1 MNILISDEAPVGFGL
16 SMTVPQGF
24 SRDLLT
30 VELVAALRESL
41 VATDSLT
48 QIWIEDAQMD
58 DDKLLNSIGFSS
70 YRDLWQMRC
79 KFPPNGEGIAT
90 RPFICGVDDEAFL
103 EVNARAFSWHPE
115 QGSLDSPKLN
125 DLFKEEWFD
134 DEGFLLLE
142 VKNRLAG
149 FCWTKVHHQGDL
161 TVGEIFAIAVDPD
174 FHGRGFG
181 KPLTISGLNYLENVG
196 ADLGMLYVEAD
207 NIPAIRIYEDIGFTH
222 FSTNRAYRNSV

>member
-1 MNILISDEAPVGFGL
+1 MNILISDEAPLGFDL
-16 SMTVPQGF
+16 SITVPQGF

-30 VELVAALRESL
+30 VELAAALKESL
-41 VATDSLT
+41 VPTDSLV
-48 QIWIEDAQMD
+48 QIWIEDTQID
-58 DDKLLNSIGFSS
+58 DDNLLDSIGFSS

-79 KFPPNGEGIAT
+79 KFPPTGEDITT
-90 RPFICGVDDEAFL
+90 RKFICGVDDEAFL
-103 EVNARAFSWHPE
+103 EVNSRAFSWHPE
-115 QGSLDSPKLN
+115 QGSLDSSKLN
-125 DLFKEEWFD
+125 DLFKEDWFD

-161 TVGEIFAIAVDPD
+161 TVGEIFVIAVDPD

-181 KPLTISGLNYLENVG
+181 KPLTISGLNYLANVG

-207 NIPAIRIYEDIGFTH
+207 NKPAIRIYEDIGFTH
-222 FSTNRAYRNSV
+222 FSTNRAYRKSV

>member
-79 KFPPNGEGIAT
+79 KFPLNGEGIAT
-90 RPFICGVDDEAFL
+90 RPYICGVDDEAFL
-103 EVNARAFSWHPE
+103 EVNSRAFSWHPE
-115 QGSLDSPKLN
+115 QGSLDLSKLN

-161 TVGEIFAIAVDPD
+161 TVGEIFVIAVDPD

>member
-90 RPFICGVDDEAFL
+90 RPYICGVDDEAFL
-103 EVNARAFSWHPE
+103 EVNSRAFSWHPE
-115 QGSLDSPKLN
+115 QGSLDLSKLN

-142 VKNRLAG
+142 VENRLAG

-181 KPLTISGLNYLENVG
+181 KPLTISGLNYLANVG

>member
-1 MNILISDEAPVGFGL
+1 MNILISDEAPVGFDL

-58 DDKLLNSIGFSS
+58 DDNLLNSIGFSS

-90 RPFICGVDDEAFL
+90 RSYICGVDDEAFL

-115 QGSLDSPKLN
+115 QGSLDLSKLD

-149 FCWTKVHHQGDL
+149 FCWTKLHHQGDL

-181 KPLTISGLNYLENVG
+181 KPLTISGLNYLANVG

>member
-1 MNILISDEAPVGFGL
+1 MNILISDEAPEGFGL

-58 DDKLLNSIGFSS
+58 DDNLLNSIGFSS

-79 KFPPNGEGIAT
+79 KFPPNGEGIPT

-103 EVNARAFSWHPE
+103 EVNSRAFSWHPE
-115 QGSLDSPKLN
+115 QGSLDLSKLN

-142 VKNRLAG
+142 VENRLAG
-149 FCWTKVHHQGDL
+149 FCWTKVHHQSDL

-181 KPLTISGLNYLENVG
+181 KPLTISGLNYLANVG

-207 NIPAIRIYEDIGFTH
+207 NKPAIRIYEDIGFTH

>member
-1 MNILISDEAPVGFGL
+1 MNILISDEAPVGFDL

-30 VELVAALRESL
+30 VELAAALRESL
-41 VATDSLT
+41 VTTDSLT
-48 QIWIEDAQMD
+48 QIWIEDAQID
-58 DDKLLNSIGFSS
+58 DDNLLNSIGFSS

-79 KFPPNGEGIAT
+79 KFPPNGEGILT

-103 EVNARAFSWHPE
+103 EVNSRAFSWHPE
-115 QGSLDSPKLN
+115 QGSLDLSKLN

-149 FCWTKVHHQGDL
+149 FCWTKLHHQGDL

-181 KPLTISGLNYLENVG
+181 KPLTISGLNYLANAG
-196 ADLGMLYVEAD
+196 ADIGMLYVEAD
-207 NIPAIRIYEDIGFTH
+207 NKPAIRIYEDIGFTH

>member
-1 MNILISDEAPVGFGL
+1 MNILISDEAPEGFDL

-30 VELVAALRESL
+30 VELAVALRESL

-58 DDKLLNSIGFSS
+58 DDNLLNSIGFSS

-79 KFPPNGEGIAT
+79 KFPPNGEGIPT

-103 EVNARAFSWHPE
+103 EVNSRAFSWHPE
-115 QGSLDSPKLN
+115 QGSLDLSKLN

-149 FCWTKVHHQGDL
+149 FCWTKMHHQGDL

-181 KPLTISGLNYLENVG
+181 KPLTISGLNYLANVG

-207 NIPAIRIYEDIGFTH
+207 NKPAIRIYEDIGFTH

>member
-1 MNILISDEAPVGFGL
+1 MNILISDEAPLGFDL
-16 SMTVPQGF
+16 SITVPQGF

-30 VELVAALRESL
+30 VELAAALKESL
-41 VATDSLT
+41 VPTDSLV
-48 QIWIEDAQMD
+48 QIWIEDTQID
-58 DDKLLNSIGFSS
+58 DDNLLGSIGFSS

-79 KFPPNGEGIAT
+79 KFPPNGEGILT

-103 EVNARAFSWHPE
+103 EVNSRAFSWHPE
-115 QGSLDSPKLN
+115 QGSLDLSKLN

-161 TVGEIFAIAVDPD
+161 TVGEIFVIAVDPD

-181 KPLTISGLNYLENVG
+181 KPLTISGLNYLANVG

-207 NIPAIRIYEDIGFTH
+207 NKPAIRIYEDIGFTH

>member
-1 MNILISDEAPVGFGL
+1 MNILISDEAPVGFDL
-16 SMTVPQGF
+16 SITVPQGF

-30 VELVAALRESL
+30 VELAAALKESL
-41 VATDSLT
+41 VPTDSLI
-48 QIWIEDAQMD
+48 QIWIEDTQID
-58 DDKLLNSIGFSS
+58 DDNLLNSIGFSS

-79 KFPPNGEGIAT
+79 KFPPNGEGIPT

-103 EVNARAFSWHPE
+103 EVNSRAFSWHPE
-115 QGSLDSPKLN
+115 QGSLDLSKLN

-149 FCWTKVHHQGDL
+149 FCWTKIHHQGDL

-181 KPLTISGLNYLENVG
+181 KPLTISGLNYLANVG

-207 NIPAIRIYEDIGFTH
+207 NKPAIRIYEDIGFTH

>member
-1 MNILISDEAPVGFGL
+1 MNILISDEAPVGFDL
-16 SMTVPQGF
+16 SITVPQGF
-24 SRDLLT
+24 SRDFLR
-30 VELVAALRESL
+30 VELAGALRESL
-41 VATDSLT
+41 VTTDSLT
-48 QIWIEDAQMD
+48 QIWIEDAQID
-58 DDKLLNSIGFSS
+58 DDNLLNSIGFSS

-79 KFPPNGEGIAT
+79 KFPPNGEGILT

-103 EVNARAFSWHPE
+103 EVNSRAFSWHPE
-115 QGSLDSPKLN
+115 QGSLDLSKLN

-149 FCWTKVHHQGDL
+149 FCWTKLHHQGDL

-181 KPLTISGLNYLENVG
+181 KPLTISGLNYLANAG
-196 ADLGMLYVEAD
+196 ADIGMLYVEAD
-207 NIPAIRIYEDIGFTH
+207 NKPAIRIYEDIGFTH

>member
-1 MNILISDEAPVGFGL
+1 MNILISDEAPVGFDL

-30 VELVAALRESL
+30 VELAAALRESL

-58 DDKLLNSIGFSS
+58 DDNLLNSIGFSS

-79 KFPPNGEGIAT
+79 KFPPNGEGIPT

-103 EVNARAFSWHPE
+103 EVNSRAFSWHPE
-115 QGSLDSPKLN
+115 QGSLDLSKLN

-149 FCWTKVHHQGDL
+149 FCWTKIHHQGDL

-181 KPLTISGLNYLENVG
+181 KPLTISGLNYLANAG
-196 ADLGMLYVEAD
+196 ADLGMLYVESD
-207 NIPAIRIYEDIGFTH
+207 NKPAIRIYEDIGFTH

>member
-79 KFPPNGEGIAT
+79 KFPPNGEGIVT

-103 EVNARAFSWHPE
+103 EVNSRAFSWHPE
-115 QGSLDSPKLN
+115 QGSLDLSKLN

-149 FCWTKVHHQGDL
+149 FCWTKIHHQGDL

-181 KPLTISGLNYLENVG
+181 KPLTISGLNYLANAG
-196 ADLGMLYVEAD
+196 ADIGMLYVEAD
-207 NIPAIRIYEDIGFTH
+207 NKPAIRIYEDIGFTH

>member
-1 MNILISDEAPVGFGL
+1 
-16 SMTVPQGF
+16 
-24 SRDLLT
+24 
-30 VELVAALRESL
+30 
-41 VATDSLT
+41 
-48 QIWIEDAQMD
+48 MD

-79 KFPPNGEGIAT
+79 KFPLNGEGIAT
-90 RPFICGVDDEAFL
+90 RPYICGVDDEAFL
-103 EVNARAFSWHPE
+103 EVNSRAFSWHPE
-115 QGSLDSPKLN
+115 QGSLDLSKLN

-142 VKNRLAG
+142 VENRLAG
-149 FCWTKVHHQGDL
+149 FCWTKVHHQSDL

-181 KPLTISGLNYLENVG
+181 KPLTISGLNYLANVG

-222 FSTNRAYRNSV
+222 FCTNRAYRNSV

>member
-1 MNILISDEAPVGFGL
+1 MDILISDEAPEGFDL

-30 VELVAALRESL
+30 VELSTALRESL

-90 RPFICGVDDEAFL
+90 RPYICGVDDEAFL
-103 EVNARAFSWHPE
+103 EVNSRAFSWHPE
-115 QGSLDSPKLN
+115 QGSLDLTKLN

-142 VKNRLAG
+142 VENRLAG
-149 FCWTKVHHQGDL
+149 FCWTKVHHHSDL

-181 KPLTISGLNYLENVG
+181 KPLTISGLNYLANVG

>member
-1 MNILISDEAPVGFGL
+1 MNILISDEAPVGFDL

-90 RPFICGVDDEAFL
+90 RPYICGVDDEAFL
-103 EVNARAFSWHPE
+103 EVNSRAFSWHPE
-115 QGSLDSPKLN
+115 QGSLDLSKLN

-142 VKNRLAG
+142 VENRLAG

-181 KPLTISGLNYLENVG
+181 KPLTISGLNYLANVG

>member
-1 MNILISDEAPVGFGL
+1 MNILISDEAPEGFGL

-79 KFPPNGEGIAT
+79 KFPPNGEGIPT

-115 QGSLDSPKLN
+115 QGSLDLSKLD
-125 DLFKEEWFD
+125 DLFKEEWFN

-149 FCWTKVHHQGDL
+149 FCWTKIHHQGDL

-181 KPLTISGLNYLENVG
+181 KPLTISGLNYLANVG

-222 FSTNRAYRNSV
+222 FCTNRAYRNSV

>member
-1 MNILISDEAPVGFGL
+1 MS
-16 SMTVPQGF
+16 
-24 SRDLLT
+24 
-30 VELVAALRESL
+30 
-41 VATDSLT
+41 
-48 QIWIEDAQMD
+48 
-58 DDKLLNSIGFSS
+58 
-70 YRDLWQMRC
+70 
-79 KFPPNGEGIAT
+79 
-90 RPFICGVDDEAFL
+90 
-103 EVNARAFSWHPE
+103 
-115 QGSLDSPKLN
+115 KLN

-142 VKNRLAG
+142 VENRLAG
-149 FCWTKVHHQGDL
+149 FCWTKVHHQTDL

>member
-1 MNILISDEAPVGFGL
+1 MNILISDEAPEGFGL

-30 VELVAALRESL
+30 VELAAALRESL

-48 QIWIEDAQMD
+48 QIWIEDAQID
-58 DDKLLNSIGFSS
+58 DDNLLNSIGFSS

-79 KFPPNGEGIAT
+79 KLPPNGEGIPT
-90 RPFICGVDDEAFL
+90 RPFICGVDDKAFL
-103 EVNARAFSWHPE
+103 EVNSRAFSWHPE
-115 QGSLDSPKLN
+115 QGSLDLSKLN

-149 FCWTKVHHQGDL
+149 FCWTKIHHQGDL

-181 KPLTISGLNYLENVG
+181 KPLTISGLNYLANAG
-196 ADLGMLYVEAD
+196 ADIGMLYVEAD
-207 NIPAIRIYEDIGFTH
+207 NKPAIRIYEDIGFTH

>member
-1 MNILISDEAPVGFGL
+1 
-16 SMTVPQGF
+16 
-24 SRDLLT
+24 
-30 VELVAALRESL
+30 
-41 VATDSLT
+41 
-48 QIWIEDAQMD
+48 MD

-103 EVNARAFSWHPE
+103 EVNSRAFSWHPE

-142 VKNRLAG
+142 VENRLAG
-149 FCWTKVHHQGDL
+149 FCWTKVHHQSDL

-181 KPLTISGLNYLENVG
+181 KPLTISGLNYLADVG

-222 FSTNRAYRNSV
+222 FCTNRAYRNSV

>member
-79 KFPPNGEGIAT
+79 KFPLNGEGIAT
-90 RPFICGVDDEAFL
+90 RPYICGVDDEAFL
-103 EVNARAFSWHPE
+103 EVNSRAFSWHPE
-115 QGSLDSPKLN
+115 QGSLDLSKLN

-149 FCWTKVHHQGDL
+149 FCWTKLHHQGDL

>member
-1 MNILISDEAPVGFGL
+1 MNILISDEAPEGFGL

-58 DDKLLNSIGFSS
+58 DDKLLSSIGFSS

-90 RPFICGVDDEAFL
+90 RPYICGVDDEAFL

-115 QGSLDSPKLN
+115 QGSLDLSKLD

-134 DEGFLLLE
+134 DQGFLLLE
-142 VKNRLAG
+142 LENRLAG
-149 FCWTKVHHQGDL
+149 FCWTKVHRQSDL

-181 KPLTISGLNYLENVG
+181 KPLTISGLKYLADVG

-222 FSTNRAYRNSV
+222 FCTNRAYRNSV

>member
-1 MNILISDEAPVGFGL
+1 MNILISDEAPVGFDL

-58 DDKLLNSIGFSS
+58 DDNLLNSIGFSS

-79 KFPPNGEGIAT
+79 KFPPNGEGILT

-103 EVNARAFSWHPE
+103 EVNSRAFSWHPE
-115 QGSLDSPKLN
+115 QGSLDLSKLN

-149 FCWTKVHHQGDL
+149 FCWTKLHHQGDL

>member
-1 MNILISDEAPVGFGL
+1 
-16 SMTVPQGF
+16 
-24 SRDLLT
+24 
-30 VELVAALRESL
+30 
-41 VATDSLT
+41 
-48 QIWIEDAQMD
+48 MD
-58 DDKLLNSIGFSS
+58 DDNLLNSIGFSS

-79 KFPPNGEGIAT
+79 KFPPNGEGIPT

-103 EVNARAFSWHPE
+103 EVNSRAFSWHPE
-115 QGSLDSPKLN
+115 QGSLDLSKLN

-149 FCWTKVHHQGDL
+149 FCWTKIHHQGDL

-181 KPLTISGLNYLENVG
+181 KPLTISGLNYLANAG

-207 NIPAIRIYEDIGFTH
+207 NKPAIRIYEDIGFTH

>member
-58 DDKLLNSIGFSS
+58 DDKLLSSIGFSS

-79 KFPPNGEGIAT
+79 KFPPNGEGITT
-90 RPFICGVDDEAFL
+90 RPYICGVDDEAFL
-103 EVNARAFSWHPE
+103 EVNSRAFSWHPE
-115 QGSLDSPKLN
+115 QGSLDLSKLN

-161 TVGEIFAIAVDPD
+161 TVGEIFVIAVDPD

-222 FSTNRAYRNSV
+222 FCTNRAYRNSV

>member
-1 MNILISDEAPVGFGL
+1 MNILISDEAPEGFDL

-30 VELVAALRESL
+30 VELAAALRESL

-58 DDKLLNSIGFSS
+58 DDNLLNSIGFSS

-79 KFPPNGEGIAT
+79 KFPPNGEGIPT
-90 RPFICGVDDEAFL
+90 RPFICGVDDKAFL
-103 EVNARAFSWHPE
+103 EVNSRAFSWHPE
-115 QGSLDSPKLN
+115 QGSLDLSKLN

-142 VKNRLAG
+142 VENRLAG
-149 FCWTKVHHQGDL
+149 FCWTKIHHQGDL

-181 KPLTISGLNYLENVG
+181 KPLTISGLNYLANVG

-207 NIPAIRIYEDIGFTH
+207 NKPAIRIYEDIGFTH

>member
-1 MNILISDEAPVGFGL
+1 MNILISDEAPVGFDL

-30 VELVAALRESL
+30 VELAAALRESL

-58 DDKLLNSIGFSS
+58 DDNLLNSIGFSS

-79 KFPPNGEGIAT
+79 KFPPNGEGIPT

-103 EVNARAFSWHPE
+103 EVNSRAFSWHPE
-115 QGSLDSPKLN
+115 QGSLDLSKLN

-142 VKNRLAG
+142 VKIVLQVFAG
-149 FCWTKVHHQGDL
+149 QRYTTRATLRWGKF
-161 TVGEIFAIAVDPD
+161 FAIAVDPD

-181 KPLTISGLNYLENVG
+181 KPLTISGLNYLANVG

-207 NIPAIRIYEDIGFTH
+207 NKPAIRIYEDIGFTH

>member
-1 MNILISDEAPVGFGL
+1 MNILISDEAPEGFGL

-58 DDKLLNSIGFSS
+58 DDKLLKSIGFSS

-90 RPFICGVDDEAFL
+90 RPYICGVDDKAFL
-103 EVNARAFSWHPE
+103 EVNSRAFSWHPE
-115 QGSLDSPKLN
+115 QGSLDLSKLN

-149 FCWTKVHHQGDL
+149 FCWTKLHHQGDL

-181 KPLTISGLNYLENVG
+181 KPLTISGLNYLANVG

-207 NIPAIRIYEDIGFTH
+207 NIPAIRIYKDIGFTH
-222 FSTNRAYRNSV
+222 FCTNRAYRNSV

>member
-1 MNILISDEAPVGFGL
+1 MNILISDEAPLGFDL
-16 SMTVPQGF
+16 SITVPQGF

-30 VELVAALRESL
+30 VELAAALRESL
-41 VATDSLT
+41 VPTDSLV
-48 QIWIEDAQMD
+48 QIWIEDAQID
-58 DDKLLNSIGFSS
+58 DDNLLDSIGFSS

-79 KFPPNGEGIAT
+79 KFPPNGEGIPT

-103 EVNARAFSWHPE
+103 EVNSRAFSWHPE
-115 QGSLDSPKLN
+115 QGSLDSSKLN

-181 KPLTISGLNYLENVG
+181 KPLTISGLNYLANVG

-207 NIPAIRIYEDIGFTH
+207 NKPAIRIYEDIGFTH

>member
-1 MNILISDEAPVGFGL
+1 MDILISDEAPSGFDL
-16 SMTVPQGF
+16 SLTVPEGF
-24 SRDLLT
+24 RRDLLP
-30 VELVAALRESL
+30 AALAAALSRASMP
-41 VATDSLT
+41 ADSLI

-58 DDKLLNSIGFSS
+58 DDKLLSSIGFSS

-79 KFPPNGEGIAT
+79 KFPPNGEGITT
-90 RPFICGVDDEAFL
+90 RPYVRGVDDEAFL
-103 EVNARAFSWHPE
+103 EVNSRAFSWHPE
-115 QGSLDSPKLN
+115 QGSLDSSKLD
-125 DLFKEEWFD
+125 DLFKEEWLD

-142 VKNRLAG
+142 VENRLAG
-149 FCWTKVHHQGDL
+149 FCWTKVHHQSDL

-181 KPLTISGLNYLENVG
+181 KPLTISGLNYLANVG

-222 FSTNRAYRNSV
+222 FSTNRAYKNSV

>member
-1 MNILISDEAPVGFGL
+1 MNILISDEAPVGFDL
-16 SMTVPQGF
+16 SITVPQGF
-24 SRDLLT
+24 SRDFLR
-30 VELVAALRESL
+30 VELAGALRESL
-41 VATDSLT
+41 VTTDSLT
-48 QIWIEDAQMD
+48 QIWIEDAQID
-58 DDKLLNSIGFSS
+58 DDNLLNSIGFSS

-79 KFPPNGEGIAT
+79 KFPPNGEGIPT

-103 EVNARAFSWHPE
+103 EVNSRAFSWHPE
-115 QGSLDSPKLN
+115 QGSLDLSKLN

-149 FCWTKVHHQGDL
+149 FCWTKLHHQGDL

-181 KPLTISGLNYLENVG
+181 KPLTISGLNYLANVG